1 MAKTRKEKHFFTNE
15 EIEFIM
21 DNYQNIELEALT
33 VMFNNYF
40 DLDLNKSQLKN
51 KIGSI
56 GARKRNVSDNY
67 GKYTEDMCIWLVSRY
82 YPGCSII
89 ELCDEFNTVFNSNFT
104 KSSIWH
110 KLNRLL
116 SDGIKRQNDKP
127 SFRVRY
133 DEEMIEYLKSNI
145 DNYTYQ
151 QLAANMS
158 IKFKANITASS
169 VEHKAN
175 RLGIKKSIVI
185 MTDAKYA
192 TYSSAFIKRKVR
204 PLGYER
210 FDGNYV
216 LIKIA
221 EPNIWM
227 PKHRYVWIEANGPI
241 PENCNIIF
249 LDGNRKNCDLSNLCM
264 VTNADLGYINTNKLY
279 VKGSPE
285 LTRIG
290 VDLAKL
296 NAAVNFKNK
305 NSRKGR

>member
-1 MAKTRKEKHFFTNE
+1 
-15 EIEFIM
+15 
-21 DNYQNIELEALT
+21 
-33 VMFNNYF
+33 
-40 DLDLNKSQLKN
+40 
-51 KIGSI
+51 
-56 GARKRNVSDNY
+56 
-67 GKYTEDMCIWLVSRY
+67 MCIWLVSRY

-89 ELCDEFNTVFNSNFT
+89 DLCNEFNIVFNSNFT
-104 KSSIWH
+104 RSSIWH

-116 SDGIKRQNDKP
+116 SDGVKRQNDRP

-133 DEEMIEYLKSNI
+133 NEQMIEYLKANI

-158 IKFKANITASS
+158 IKFKTNITASS
-169 VEHKAN
+169 VEHKAS

-192 TYSSAFIKRKVR
+192 VYSSAFIKRKVR

-227 PKHRYVWIEANGPI
+227 PKHRYVWIETHGPI
-241 PENCNIIF
+241 PKNCNIIF
-249 LDGNRKNCDLSNLCM
+249 LDGNRKNCDISNLCM
-264 VTNADLGYINTNKLY
+264 VTNANLGYMNTNKLY

-285 LTRIG
+285 LTKIG
-290 VDLAKL
+290 VDLARM
-296 NAAVNFKNK
+296 NDMVNKKN
-305 NSRKGR
+305 NRKRK